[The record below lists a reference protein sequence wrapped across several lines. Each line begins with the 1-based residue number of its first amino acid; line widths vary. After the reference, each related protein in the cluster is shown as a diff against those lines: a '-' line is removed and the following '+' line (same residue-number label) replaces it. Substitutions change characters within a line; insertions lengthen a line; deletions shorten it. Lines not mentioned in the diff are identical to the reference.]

1 MAKKICF
8 GCMEQY
14 DDQYNICPYCG
25 YIEGTGPKEPYHLM
39 PGTVL
44 QGKYIVGKTIGYGG
58 FGVTYI
64 GFDYALGHKIAIK
77 EYLPGEFSTRCA
89 GENSVT
95 VFDGEKGE
103 QFESGVSKF
112 TDEARKLAA
121 FNAIEG
127 IVSVYDC
134 FEENNTAYIVMEY
147 LEGRTLK
154 DILEQEGKMDFD
166 RAVNYIVPI
175 LDALTQVHS
184 VGLLHRDI
192 SPDNIFVTNDGRVK
206 LIDFGAARYASSSH
220 SKSLSVIVKP
230 GYAPQEQYRSRGD
243 QGPWS
248 DVYAC
253 AATLYKMITGVT
265 PQDSMERGMEDKLV
279 VPSKLGAKLPKDK
292 QNAIMNALN
301 LSIEKRTKSAEE
313 FKENLLRGS
322 KRVSGGKKT
331 TILPKWPLWLKIVS
345 GVGAA
350 AVLVAVVMIIRW
362 VVVPPKP
369 DIKDGIRTPY
379 VVGKTVDD
387 AEKIITDAGLLF
399 QITDKLEDDN
409 IPKDYVL
416 TQSKNAGEEIA
427 PNTAVEVTVSAGGKV
442 IYMGNY
448 IGMLSPDAKKDLD
461 SLGLNYMTVEGESEI
476 APGYIY
482 DQNILPDTEVNKG
495 SEVTLSVS
503 TGIST
508 YDAAKTAKVPQLI
521 GKSWEEG
528 RKTVR
533 NNNLYIRL
541 VGTEYSMTIPK
552 GQIFEQSPVA
562 DSNAKEGDI
571 VDVKISLGIMTVR
584 VPDVQFKDKDEAKDM
599 LEALGLK
606 VVMTEEESIAIAN
619 NHVIRQSI
627 EPGTEIEVTTDG
639 KPTEITIV
647 ISKGIKGIVPDV
659 VGKDLDVAKR
669 SIENAGLKVGKISYA
684 DTDKQDQNNK
694 VSKQSPV
701 SGKKVDPGSA
711 VDLTVYQYKGTATT
725 EKTEEKTDDITT
737 ESTEES
743 KVKVPDVVGKDESTA
758 KSLISSAGLNPN
770 IEYKETDKE
779 SQDGKVASQSPAGG
793 TLVSKQS
800 RVDLI
805 IYFYTGSAVTV
816 KVPDVVGLTES
827 AATTKLKNENLKVS
841 VKTVITGKKAD
852 DGKVKYQN
860 PAAGKEVNEN
870 SVVEIAVYKF
880 EGVIVR
886 DVVGMN
892 KTTANEQ
899 LTADGLTVSIEYEK
913 TSDKSKDKI
922 VKKQSLTAGTEVEIG
937 TKITLTAYAY
947 EVPDLTVPDL
957 IGKTKKAAVALITE
971 KGLTVGNISY
981 EYGKD
986 ESQNGKVIKQ
996 SKAASTIV
1004 KQGTTIDITVYV
1016 FNGKKVPDLYGKTYE
1031 QAVQLLDDNGL
1042 NVGDVT
1048 YKHDSAMTDGKVMA
1062 QDTSAGTIVDEG
1074 SYISLTVCD
1083 NTKVTYYRYKT
1094 VTDYETTTTTSK
1106 GSLGSDWEYV
1116 SEKTDT
1122 SYGNYSDWTTT
1133 PIKESDTV
1141 HVETKTESVHTG
1153 YNMHEWNYSL
1163 TSGRVYCDFSPST
1176 SAYVW
1181 YRSDK
1186 WVSVNDLGNY
1196 QAVSPG
1202 GRSSGG
1208 AYPGKNGGNATGYN
1222 LGDGMIYFI
1231 KEKTYEN
1238 RVYYRSCPIIKT
1250 TTYTYRKPIWSSWS
1264 SWSRDYVSEDDTTK
1278 VEVKTIYW
1286 DETP

>member
-331 TILPKWPLWLKIVS
+331 AILPKWPLWLKIVS

-448 IGMLSPDAKKDLD
+448 IGMLS
-461 SLGLNYMTVEGESEI
+461 SRRM
-476 APGYIY
+476 
-482 DQNILPDTEVNKG
+482 
-495 SEVTLSVS
+495 
-503 TGIST
+503 
-508 YDAAKTAKVPQLI
+508 
-521 GKSWEEG
+521 KS
-528 RKTVR
+528 R
-533 NNNLYIRL
+533 
-541 VGTEYSMTIPK
+541 YS
-552 GQIFEQSPVA
+552 
-562 DSNAKEGDI
+562 
-571 VDVKISLGIMTVR
+571 
-584 VPDVQFKDKDEAKDM
+584 
-599 LEALGLK
+599 
-606 VVMTEEESIAIAN
+606 
-619 NHVIRQSI
+619 
-627 EPGTEIEVTTDG
+627 
-639 KPTEITIV
+639 
-647 ISKGIKGIVPDV
+647 
-659 VGKDLDVAKR
+659 
-669 SIENAGLKVGKISYA
+669 
-684 DTDKQDQNNK
+684 
-694 VSKQSPV
+694 
-701 SGKKVDPGSA
+701 
-711 VDLTVYQYKGTATT
+711 
-725 EKTEEKTDDITT
+725 
-737 ESTEES
+737 
-743 KVKVPDVVGKDESTA
+743 
-758 KSLISSAGLNPN
+758 
-770 IEYKETDKE
+770 
-779 SQDGKVASQSPAGG
+779 
-793 TLVSKQS
+793 
-800 RVDLI
+800 
-805 IYFYTGSAVTV
+805 
-816 KVPDVVGLTES
+816 
-827 AATTKLKNENLKVS
+827 
-841 VKTVITGKKAD
+841 
-852 DGKVKYQN
+852 
-860 PAAGKEVNEN
+860 
-870 SVVEIAVYKF
+870 
-880 EGVIVR
+880 
-886 DVVGMN
+886 
-892 KTTANEQ
+892 
-899 LTADGLTVSIEYEK
+899 
-913 TSDKSKDKI
+913 
-922 VKKQSLTAGTEVEIG
+922 
-937 TKITLTAYAY
+937 
-947 EVPDLTVPDL
+947 
-957 IGKTKKAAVALITE
+957 
-971 KGLTVGNISY
+971 
-981 EYGKD
+981 
-986 ESQNGKVIKQ
+986 
-996 SKAASTIV
+996 
-1004 KQGTTIDITVYV
+1004 
-1016 FNGKKVPDLYGKTYE
+1016 
-1031 QAVQLLDDNGL
+1031 
-1042 NVGDVT
+1042 
-1048 YKHDSAMTDGKVMA
+1048 
-1062 QDTSAGTIVDEG
+1062 
-1074 SYISLTVCD
+1074 
-1083 NTKVTYYRYKT
+1083 
-1094 VTDYETTTTTSK
+1094 
-1106 GSLGSDWEYV
+1106 
-1116 SEKTDT
+1116 
-1122 SYGNYSDWTTT
+1122 
-1133 PIKESDTV
+1133 
-1141 HVETKTESVHTG
+1141 
-1153 YNMHEWNYSL
+1153 
-1163 TSGRVYCDFSPST
+1163 
-1176 SAYVW
+1176 
-1181 YRSDK
+1181 
-1186 WVSVNDLGNY
+1186 
-1196 QAVSPG
+1196 
-1202 GRSSGG
+1202 
-1208 AYPGKNGGNATGYN
+1208 
-1222 LGDGMIYFI
+1222 
-1231 KEKTYEN
+1231 
-1238 RVYYRSCPIIKT
+1238 
-1250 TTYTYRKPIWSSWS
+1250 
-1264 SWSRDYVSEDDTTK
+1264 
-1278 VEVKTIYW
+1278 
-1286 DETP
+1286 